1 MTCLRRIVPAPQTRE
16 NPRMTHTSVDQAI
29 DDLCLRIQGES
40 DQPKLL
46 QLIDQLDAVL
56 GVKAH
61 GETVT
66 REQLSA

>member
-1 MTCLRRIVPAPQTRE
+1 
-16 NPRMTHTSVDQAI
+16 MTHTSVDQAI